1 MISQRN
7 CGQFIRSSPS
17 VRKINRKITLAFHY
31 FACIE
36 KNASQLFFPGDIENI
51 NQVIGIYEKY
61 DKKLLSTFYLL
72 INFCREKNIPEEQN
86 IKLLIENTKKELQF
100 LLGSKNLDKK
110 KKVLVEKQKKIFFLM
125 RNFFFDMKLFL
136 VRIFFLI

>member
-1 MISQRN
+1 MH
-7 CGQFIRSSPS
+7 
-17 VRKINRKITLAFHY
+17 RKKCKSII
-31 FACIE
+31 
-36 KNASQLFFPGDIENI
+36 FPGDIENI

-100 LLGSKNLDKK
+100 LLGSKNLDRK
-110 KKVLVEKQKKIFFLM
+110 KKVLVEKQKK
-125 RNFFFDMKLFL
+125 NFF
-136 VRIFFLI
+136 

>member
-7 CGQFIRSSPS
+7 CGQFIRSPPS
-17 VRKINRKITLAFHY
+17 VRKINRKITLVFHY

-100 LLGSKNLDKK
+100 VLGSKNLDRK
-110 KKVLVEKQKKIFFLM
+110 KKVLIEKQKKIFF
-125 RNFFFDMKLFL
+125 
-136 VRIFFLI
+136 